1 MSLFPRQADAL
12 LASRTTRLAATFYAM
27 RFVSQAGQEIFL
39 AGLFLLA
46 GTGSRAAAGTSS
58 LLVAMMAASLL
69 GGLPAGSFADRIG
82 PAISIRIGAAGR
94 ALAIAVALLVAT
106 GTIPSPAVLLVAAIA
121 FVYSA
126 TSQLYSPAEM
136 ALVAVVEGRR
146 PARAHATLVALQHV
160 GQGIGVAVI
169 APLMLW
175 TGGVPAA
182 LGAAFALYLGVVLLA
197 IAVSLQVHPTQGT
210 ALARH
215 RYTLGDT
222 FRYFTRDHSA
232 THAALLLAFGEI
244 AAKTMAVAVPIY
256 VAHEMPLERMQQ
268 VALAA
273 TGVAGAGVGLLWA
286 GRRLHHYSHVRVMRM
301 TLMGTVTSLVALAVA
316 GHALAGSVRATRLP
330 LPGSFG
336 DVTDVSFAV
345 AIPVAF
351 LLGVCF
357 AVGPIGA
364 RAVLTHTAP
373 AGQQARVFAMQA
385 TFTDSLVIVP
395 LMLAG
400 AGTQLAGAWATFV
413 FVALI
418 GIGVLVAL
426 DTPRLLGQRE
436 ARRAVPVPVEV
447 DRT

>member
-1 MSLFPRQADAL
+1 MSPFPAKFP
-12 LASRTTRLAATFYAM
+12 SPRLPAVNRLSATFYAM
-27 RFVSQAGQEIFL
+27 RFVSQAGQGVFL

-46 GTGSRAAAGTSS
+46 GSGSRAAAGTSS

-69 GGLPAGSFADRIG
+69 GGLPAGSFADQIG

-94 ALAIAVALLVAT
+94 ALSIALALLVAT
-106 GTIPSPAVLLVAAIA
+106 GMIPGPAVLLVAVIA

-136 ALVAVVEGRR
+136 ALVSAVETDR
-146 PARAHATLVALQHV
+146 PARAHATLVALQHI

-182 LGAAFALYLGVVLLA
+182 LGAAFGLYVGVVFLA
-197 IAVSLQVHPTQGT
+197 FILSLQLHP
-210 ALARH
+210 ARSASVSRH
-215 RYTLGDT
+215 RYTLKDT

-256 VAHEMPLERMQQ
+256 VAHEMPLERIQQ
-268 VALAA
+268 IALAA
-273 TGVAGAGVGLLWA
+273 AGVAGAGAGLLWA
-286 GRRLHHYSHVRVMRM
+286 GHRLHHYSHVKVMRM
-301 TLMGTVTSLVALAVA
+301 TLMGTVTSMIALAAA
-316 GHALAGSVRATRLP
+316 GHALAGSVRATGLP
-330 LPGSFG
+330 LPGAFG
-336 DVTDVSFAV
+336 DTTDVSFAV
-345 AIPVAF
+345 AVPVAF
-351 LLGVCF
+351 LLGICF

-373 AGQQARVFAMQA
+373 AGQQARVFAMQG

-413 FVALI
+413 FVAFI
-418 GIGVLVAL
+418 GIGVLAVL
-426 DTPRLLGQRE
+426 ELPRLVGNRTAAPL
-436 ARRAVPVPVEV
+436 AVPVEV
-447 DRT
+447 HRS